1 MLSIQYVYERVCLFY
16 SLVSQ
21 SGCKSTNSFWLDKF
35 FEKKIYF
42 SFFIPNL
49 SLLTAFAE
57 GKDNYLLP
65 LYPNLFIDFLSS
77 LSIYERRPDCGCK
90 SNPLL
95 PISKSF
101 LTYFFPLFATNW
113 LIVLCISFIF
123 FETYIKSLYNNN
135 FGVMVSKC
143 WEL

>member
-1 MLSIQYVYERVCLFY
+1 MLSIQYVYERVFLFC

-21 SGCKSTNSFWLDKF
+21 SGCKSSNSFWFDKF
-35 FEKKIYF
+35 FEKKF
-42 SFFIPNL
+42 TFLFLSFL
-49 SLLTAFAE
+49 VAFAE

-135 FGVMVSKC
+135 FGVMLSKC